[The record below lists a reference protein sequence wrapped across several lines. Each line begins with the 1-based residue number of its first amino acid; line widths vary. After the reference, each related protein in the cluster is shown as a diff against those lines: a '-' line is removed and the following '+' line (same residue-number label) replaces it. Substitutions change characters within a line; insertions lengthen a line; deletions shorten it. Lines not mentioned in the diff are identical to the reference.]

1 MPNIDCWNSTKEV
14 TNSHLS
20 VPLCLYLELS
30 PATTVEAGRCL
41 GEDNPLLLYPQPP
54 GPMLSLW
61 AGSQA
66 ESTPTPFPNEVS
78 QLCGKCSLLRAQSLF
93 CGTDPPVAST
103 AAQTGWLVSNPP
115 CPQSATEFTAEK

>member
-41 GEDNPLLLYPQPP
+41 GEDNPLLLYPQLP

-78 QLCGKCSLLRAQSLF
+78 QLCGKCSLLRAQTPLLHPLQPKLALRVLLNLLQKSSPHNIQKL
-93 CGTDPPVAST
+93 
-103 AAQTGWLVSNPP
+103 
-115 CPQSATEFTAEK
+115 